1 MSNSYFQQGLD
12 HLEAGRL
19 HEAEEDFL
27 RYLEQCPEDAMGHNK
42 LGVVY
47 GRLHD
52 FTRAK
57 ACFQKAIEL
66 DEQCNHAWNNLGNIA
81 RQNGEM
87 EQAIHYYQ
95 RAVEIDPH
103 NPIPA
108 KNLKTV
114 KRQAKWSASRIKVLF
129 QKNKIN

>member
-12 HLEAGRL
+12 HLEAERL
-19 HEAEEDFL
+19 QEAEEDFL
-27 RYLEQCPEDAMGHNK
+27 RYLDECPEDAMGHNK

-47 GRLHD
+47 GKFHD

-57 ACFQKAIEL
+57 ACFMNAIEL
-66 DEQCNHAWNNLGNIA
+66 DEHCTHAWNNLGNIA
-81 RQNGEM
+81 RQDGEL
-87 EQAIHYYQ
+87 EQAIRYYQ
-95 RAVEIDPH
+95 RAVEIDPL

-114 KRQAKWSASRIKVLF
+114 QRQATWSPSRIKGF
-129 QKNKIN
+129 FRRNKT